1 VKYLFLFA
9 TVLANAEV
17 VDSAAGGFTIKT
29 TMDIRAAPDEVYRR
43 LVSNI
48 GDWWN
53 SAHTFSG
60 DAHNLRIEDRPGGCF
75 CEKLPNNGFVR
86 HLDVIH
92 AAPGKR
98 IVLSG
103 GFGTL
108 QNLAVAGSMQIQLSP
123 AEGGT
128 KLELTYAVAGYLAK
142 GMNTWAAPVDR
153 VLGEQFTRFKSY
165 VETGNPVSK

>member
-1 VKYLFLFA
+1 
-9 TVLANAEV
+9 
-17 VDSAAGGFTIKT
+17 
-29 TMDIRAAPDEVYRR
+29 M
-43 LVSNI
+43 
-48 GDWWN
+48 
-53 SAHTFSG
+53 
-60 DAHNLRIEDRPGGCF
+60 
-75 CEKLPNNGFVR
+75 
-86 HLDVIH
+86 DVIH

-142 GMNTWAAPVDR
+142 GMNTWVAPVDR